1 MYLISIYFDETANLT
16 INRYVRR
23 VAEESGNDFMLVNDI
38 PPHITLSAFEA
49 QDEMAV
55 IQELQEI
62 VSNWKQDQIQYVS
75 VGTFLPYVLYITPV
89 LNEYLHNMTTSIYEK
104 FHEKDGVKMSKCYRP
119 FQWLP
124 HTTIGKKLSK
134 EEMLKA
140 FEVMQKQFAVFDAR
154 VVKIGLAKTNPHRD
168 IWTFEL
174 KKTLYK

>member
-55 IQELQEI
+55 MQELQEI
-62 VSNWKQDQIQYVS
+62 VSGWKQDKIQYVS

-89 LNEYLHNMTTSIYEK
+89 LNEYLHNMTTCIYEK
-104 FHEKDGVKMSKCYRP
+104 FHEKAGVKMSKCYRP
-119 FQWLP
+119 FQWMP

-168 IWTFEL
+168 IWIYEL
-174 KKTLYK
+174 KEM